1 MVASTSEIGSAD
13 DSLGFWD
20 FSRFLK
26 KTLKFELLCGL
37 RPRPGDSLRTVPKTI
52 VSTGLATRDS

>member
-20 FSRFLK
+20 FRRFLK
-26 KTLKFELLCGL
+26 KVVEIEIAM
-37 RPRPGDSLRTVPKTI
+37 RTPT
-52 VSTGLATRDS
+52 SAR